1 MPPCGILISQ
11 LYGDNNLDD
20 WEEIRDM
27 KQKR

>member
-1 MPPCGILISQ
+1 MPLVGIFISK